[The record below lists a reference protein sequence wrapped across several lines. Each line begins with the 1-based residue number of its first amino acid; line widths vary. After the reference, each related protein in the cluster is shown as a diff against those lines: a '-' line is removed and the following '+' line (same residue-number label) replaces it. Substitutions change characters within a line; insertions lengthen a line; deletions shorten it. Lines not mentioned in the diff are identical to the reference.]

1 MNKVL
6 LIGNLTRDPEL
17 LSTNTGVSY
26 CRFSVAVNRAY
37 SNSEGQREVDFFNII
52 VWRTLAESCGKYLKK
67 GSKVA
72 ISGSLQN
79 RTYDDK
85 DNIRRTVTEVVAT
98 DVEFLPSAS
107 THKDEG
113 SFSTQEESKPTLKEQ
128 DSDDIP
134 F

>member
-37 SNSEGQREVDFFNII
+37 ANSEGQREVDFFNII

-113 SFSTQEESKPTLKEQ
+113 TFSTQEESKPTLKEQ

>member
-113 SFSTQEESKPTLKEQ
+113 TFSTQEESKPTLKEQ